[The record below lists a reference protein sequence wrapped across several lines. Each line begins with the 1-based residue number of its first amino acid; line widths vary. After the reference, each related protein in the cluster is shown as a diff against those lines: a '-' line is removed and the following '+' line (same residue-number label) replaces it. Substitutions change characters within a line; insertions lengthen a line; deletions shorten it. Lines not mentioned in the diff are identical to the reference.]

1 MIMQKSYLEVN
12 LKNFEENLE
21 KIQKYVGN
29 NTIVAPV
36 IKANAYGIGTEKLKD
51 KKKRKNI
58 NIVVVATLEEG
69 IKLRNIGYKMQILLL
84 NELLKDEAKKAI
96 QYDLTVGV
104 SDINVLKTLNNEAKK
119 QSKIAKVHIEI
130 DTGMGR
136 VGIKPENAITF
147 LKKAKELNNIN
158 IEGIYTHFAVADT
171 DKEYTKTQID
181 IFNKTIT
188 DLENNNL
195 KFKYIHASSSS
206 GILNFRKAKFNMVR
220 PGIILYGYM
229 PNEEMKNILEIKPV
243 TKLVSH
249 VVFVKEIEKGTSIS
263 YGRTYIAEG
272 KRKIATIPLGYADG
286 IKRILSN
293 KGRVYINGKYAKI
306 VGRICMDNFMVDVT
320 DIDVKIGD
328 TVYIWDNENISI
340 EEIANLCDTINYEIL
355 CTISNRVKRVYI

>member
-1 MIMQKSYLEVN
+1 
-12 LKNFEENLE
+12 
-21 KIQKYVGN
+21 
-29 NTIVAPV
+29 
-36 IKANAYGIGTEKLKD
+36 
-51 KKKRKNI
+51 
-58 NIVVVATLEEG
+58 
-69 IKLRNIGYKMQILLL
+69 
-84 NELLKDEAKKAI
+84 
-96 QYDLTVGV
+96 
-104 SDINVLKTLNNEAKK
+104 
-119 QSKIAKVHIEI
+119 
-130 DTGMGR
+130 
-136 VGIKPENAITF
+136 
-147 LKKAKELNNIN
+147 
-158 IEGIYTHFAVADT
+158 
-171 DKEYTKTQID
+171 
-181 IFNKTIT
+181 
-188 DLENNNL
+188 
-195 KFKYIHASSSS
+195 
-206 GILNFRKAKFNMVR
+206 MVR